1 VGGGQLADHGVVE
14 ALGPGA
20 VGADVVVGPQPAK
33 GLAAGGE
40 LPHEVLE
47 STVVIG
53 RNVWLGAGVTVVP
66 GVTIG
71 DGAIVGAGAGADVTK
86 DVAADTIVVGVP
98 ARIVRATGFESPVS

>member
-53 RNVWLGAGVTVVP
+53 RNVWLGAGAV
-66 GVTIG
+66 
-71 DGAIVGAGAGADVTK
+71 VTK
-86 DVAADTIVVGVP
+86 DVAADTIVAGVP
-98 ARIVRATGFESPVS
+98 ARVVRATGFESPVS